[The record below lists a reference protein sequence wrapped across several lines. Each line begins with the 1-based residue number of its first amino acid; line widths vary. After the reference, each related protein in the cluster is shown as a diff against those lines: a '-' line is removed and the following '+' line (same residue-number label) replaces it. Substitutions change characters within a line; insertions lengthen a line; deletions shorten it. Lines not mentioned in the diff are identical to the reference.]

1 MDLAPWRPLITR
13 ALHRNRAQAESRY
26 LQLATVRATG
36 QPANRT
42 VVFRGFLAN
51 SDCLQFA
58 VDRRSEK
65 VDQIETC
72 PWAEVCWYFTT
83 TREQFRILGRLT
95 LVDLNTAQPNL
106 AEAREVLWQ
115 GLSDGARRQFAWP
128 HPKHDK
134 AHAAAFEPPQPNASQ
149 PLPQFCLLLL
159 TPEAVDH
166 LKLQGDPQNRCVY
179 ELKPDWVRRAVN
191 P

>member
-1 MDLAPWRPLITR
+1 MNLAPWRPLVAR

-26 LQLATVRATG
+26 LQLATVRGSG

-42 VVFRGFLAN
+42 VVFRGFLED

-65 VDQIETC
+65 IHQLEAC
-72 PWAEVCWYFTT
+72 PWGEVCWYFTK
-83 TREQFRILGRLT
+83 TREQFRVLGRLT
-95 LVDLNTAQPNL
+95 LVDRDTAEPPL
-106 AEAREVLWQ
+106 AAARDALWQ
-115 GLSDGARRQFAWP
+115 NLSGSARKQFAWP
-128 HPKHDK
+128 HPQHERARK
-134 AHAAAFEPPQPNASQ
+134 AAFEPPQPDPNQ

-159 TPEAVDH
+159 APETVDH
-166 LKLQGDPQNRCVY
+166 LELQGDPQNRCIY
-179 ELKPDWVRRAVN
+179 ELKQTWMSRAVN